1 MSSPNKFLFTFNVKY
16 HFPLIF
22 INKVLPM
29 LSLNATPSIK
39 FLLTIQINVI
49 YISFELWYNFIFDH
63 FP

>member
-1 MSSPNKFLFTFNVKY
+1 
-16 HFPLIF
+16 
-22 INKVLPM
+22 M

-39 FLLTIQINVI
+39 FLLTIQIKVI